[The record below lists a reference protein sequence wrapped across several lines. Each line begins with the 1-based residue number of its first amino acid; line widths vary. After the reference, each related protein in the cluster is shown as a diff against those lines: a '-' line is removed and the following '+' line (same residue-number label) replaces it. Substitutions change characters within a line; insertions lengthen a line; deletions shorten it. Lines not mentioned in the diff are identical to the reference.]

1 MLFKTSAPEQLR
13 DFIST
18 GCTFAGHEFSD
29 FVGLL
34 LARWVVV
41 IPCPVVESLAA
52 FEEIVVNG
60 KLGKGSAQPIKEAE
74 ELISNGLQNVVY
86 GCDLLRGNVLHL
98 QR

>member
-1 MLFKTSAPEQLR
+1 M
-13 DFIST
+13 
-18 GCTFAGHEFSD
+18 
-29 FVGLL
+29 
-34 LARWVVV
+34 V

-86 GCDLLRGNVLHL
+86 GCDPLRGNVLHL
-98 QR
+98 QRQNDLANVASGLLDVGILLVAVR